1 MRDRIP
7 QQVARLVGIV
17 LDGCLQMLPLG
28 VPIAASVG
36 VSGEQE
42 MRAGRQ
48 GSDCEGFV
56 EVGVG
61 LIGVLRE

>member
-17 LDGCLQMLPLG
+17 LDCRLQMLPLG
-28 VPIAASVG
+28 VPVAERVG

-42 MRAGRQ
+42 VRAGRRRI
-48 GSDCEGFV
+48 DREGFV
-56 EVGVG
+56 VVIVG